1 MVYKVIIFRV
11 YPHKFFCDKQ
21 IENKCIANDENN
33 IFYLDD
39 DHLSKFGSKIVVN
52 EIIEI
57 IKAIKFK

>member
-1 MVYKVIIFRV
+1 M
-11 YPHKFFCDKQ
+11 
-21 IENKCIANDENN
+21 ANDENN